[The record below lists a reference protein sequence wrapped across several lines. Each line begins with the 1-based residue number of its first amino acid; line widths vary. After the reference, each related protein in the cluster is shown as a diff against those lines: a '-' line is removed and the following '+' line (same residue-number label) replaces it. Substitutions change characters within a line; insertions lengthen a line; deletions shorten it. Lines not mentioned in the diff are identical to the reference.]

1 MIILKPSN
9 QATVEIS
16 GSNMADLNSVV
27 SANRVHI
34 GFFGLR
40 NAGKSSVVNAIT
52 NQDMSLVSDIKGT
65 TTDPVKKTMEILPI
79 GPVVIV
85 DTPGIDD
92 QGTLGKLRIQ
102 RTLSVLKTIDIAVLV
117 VDATKGLQSLDKE
130 LIQMFKENKLPYFIA
145 YNKIDLVHEQKS
157 LEANEIYVSATENK
171 NIKELK
177 DMIASVTKEREEKTI
192 IGDLIEPNDIVL
204 LVIPIDAAAPKG
216 RLILPQQLVLRD
228 ILDHH
233 AIGITCQVDEL
244 KTTLQKV
251 TPKFVITD
259 SQAFNTVKNIVPKEI
274 HLTSFSILMARLK
287 GSLPTVLEG
296 ANQLDH
302 IQDGDCILISEGCT
316 HHRQCGDIGTD
327 KLPKWIL
334 KYTRKNL
341 HFEFTSGH
349 GFKEDL
355 SKYALVIHC
364 GACMLN
370 EKEVAARVKECKK
383 QHVPFT
389 NYGIAIA
396 KMNGILDRSIEVFQ

>member
-1 MIILKPSN
+1 
-9 QATVEIS
+9 
-16 GSNMADLNSVV
+16 MADLNSTI

-52 NQDMSLVSDIKGT
+52 NQEMSLVSNIKGT
-65 TTDPVKKTMEILPI
+65 TTDPVQKTMEILPI

-92 QGTLGKLRIQ
+92 EGQLGKLRVK
-102 RTLSVLKTIDIAVLV
+102 RTLEVLNTIDIAVLV
-117 VDATKGLQSLDKE
+117 VDATIGIQSIDSQ
-130 LIQMFKENKLPYFIA
+130 LISMFQEKKLPYFIV
-145 YNKIDLVHEQKS
+145 YNKSDLIQEKKNLPDHS
-157 LEANEIYVSATENK
+157 IYVSATQKENI
-171 NIKELK
+171 NELK
-177 DMIASVTKEREEKTI
+177 TMLASVVKKQEDKTI
-192 IGDLIEPNDIVL
+192 IKDLIQPHDIVL

-233 AIGITCQVDEL
+233 AIGITCQVEEL
-244 KTTLQKV
+244 EKTLKQIQ
-251 TPKFVITD
+251 PKLVITD
-259 SQAFNTVKNIVPKEI
+259 SQAFHTVSQIVPNNMY
-274 HLTSFSILMARLK
+274 LTSFSILMARYK
-287 GSLPTVLEG
+287 GSLNTVVHG
-296 ANQLDH
+296 ANQLDAL
-302 IQDGDCILISEGCT
+302 QDGDTILISEGCT

-341 HFEFTSGH
+341 YFEFTSGH

-355 SKYALVIHC
+355 SKYSLVIHC

-370 EKEVAARVKECKK
+370 EKEVQSRVKECKK
-383 QHVPFT
+383 QNIPFT

-396 KMNGILDRSIEVFQ
+396 KMNGILKRSIEVFSK